1 MTRAT
6 VWAEPDLI
14 DGVRE
19 ELSSA
24 DFGLE
29 VFDESDAPGSGV
41 VLISGAAQAEEIARR
56 FIKLAVVA
64 VVEPT
69 ELDYPSRAIADIV
82 LPQRVPGELAARVSR
97 LIEQDAPGFRVHL
110 LARAVEFAGDII
122 ELATTN
128 AVLQYVN
135 PAYEEVL
142 GIPAHVA
149 EGKTPGE
156 LVRSNMHSPEFFQ
169 NLDRT
174 LKEGRVWSGRIVS
187 RSANGQLVHLETTIA
202 PVKDRTGT
210 PTHHLAVKRNVTEQ
224 VRREHAMEEANRALI
239 KARDAALTASRTKS
253 EFLANMSHELRTPL
267 NAVIGYSELLME
279 DAEDA
284 GDDALFADLQKIR
297 NSGAH
302 LLGLINDVL
311 DMSKI
316 ESGKMDL
323 DFQTTNLEEL
333 VKTLLDTIEP
343 QAKKA
348 NNQLSVN
355 LDDAPKELVCD
366 SQKLR
371 QILTNLLSNACKF
384 TKDGKIELGAAT
396 VDEDWLVLTVR
407 DTGIGMSPEQL
418 ARVFRPFEQADT
430 STTRKYG
437 GTGLG
442 LAISKR
448 LCEMMGGSIRVESTE
463 GEGSVF
469 SLRLPLEV
477 ELGVRPSISQGAR
490 RILVIDEDL
499 ETYGQ
504 LNEALSAHGMQVDW
518 VYGDEG
524 GLAAARELQPD
535 VIVLVVSGSG
545 LDGWSL
551 MTQLKNDPLTQIVP
565 VIVVTSDV
573 ERERGVSLGAVD
585 CLVKPIESPILVR
598 TVRRWLGQGQGT
610 HVLVIDDDESIRE
623 IIERTLGAAGYTVD
637 TAENGVAG
645 LAAVSAQPP
654 DLIVLDLMMPEMDGF
669 QFLDELQKSKEHRNI
684 PVVVATAMTL
694 NPTEQEQLNRTVQQ
708 VIHKSAHS
716 RTELLHQVEQ
726 QITRLARR
734 VRTGEDTAPVSGD
747 G

>member
-6 VWAEPDLI
+6 VWAEANLI
-14 DGVRE
+14 DDVRE
-19 ELSSA
+19 ELSLA
-24 DFGLE
+24 DFELE
-29 VFDESDAPGSGV
+29 AFDEGDAPGSGV
-41 VLISGAAQAEEIARR
+41 VLVSGAAQAEEIARR

-97 LIEQDAPGFRVHL
+97 LIEQDVPGFRVHL

-156 LVRSNMHSPEFFQ
+156 LVRSNAHSPEFFQ
-169 NLDRT
+169 DLDRT
-174 LKEGRVWSGRIVS
+174 LKAGRVWSGRIVS
-187 RSANGQLVHLETTIA
+187 RSVDGQLVHLETTIA

-323 DFQTTNLEEL
+323 DFQSTNLEEL

-348 NNQLSVN
+348 NNQLSIS
-355 LDDAPKELVCD
+355 LDGAPEELVCD

-384 TKDGKIELGAAT
+384 TKDGKIELGAAA

-448 LCEMMGGSIRVESTE
+448 LCEMMGGSIQVESTE
-463 GEGSVF
+463 GQGSVF
-469 SLRLPLEV
+469 YVRLPIGV

-504 LNEALSAHGMQVDW
+504 LNETLSAHGMQVEW

-535 VIVLVVSGSG
+535 VIVLVVSESG

-585 CLVKPIESPILVR
+585 CLVKPIESPVLVR

-623 IIERTLGAAGYTVD
+623 IIERTLAAAGYTVD
-637 TAENGVAG
+637 AAENGVAG
-645 LAAVSAQPP
+645 LAAVSARPP

-669 QFLDELQKSKEHRNI
+669 QFLDALQKNKEHRNI

-694 NPTEQEQLNRTVQQ
+694 NPSEQEQLNRTVQQ

-726 QITRLARR
+726 QISRLARR
-734 VRTGEDTAPVSGD
+734 VRTGEDPAAVSGD